1 MRTHPTQSDPH
12 SSTIPLL
19 GHAQPVFGHAVLLY
33 DGLCPL
39 CHGCGRVLRHNVRR
53 ALLRFA
59 SLQDPLAQR
68 ILVRH
73 GIDTHAPN
81 PAVSVQS
88 VVLIQSMNTP
98 RESLY
103 LRSDAILQSLRLLGD
118 GWERCAQLLQWI
130 PRPLRD
136 GLYRCVARARRS
148 LFGTYTVCP
157 APPPSY
163 TDRFLHE

>member
-12 SSTIPLL
+12 SPAMPL
-19 GHAQPVFGHAVLLY
+19 FGHAVLLY

-39 CHGCGRVLRHNVRR
+39 CHGCVRFLLRRDHR

-59 SLQDPLAQR
+59 SLQGPLAQR
-68 ILVRH
+68 TLARH

-81 PAVSVQS
+81 PAEMIQS
-88 VVLIQSMNTP
+88 VVLIQSLDTP
-98 RESLY
+98 SESLH
-103 LRSDAILQSLRLLGD
+103 LRSDAILQSLRLLGG
-118 GWERCAQLLQWI
+118 GWARCARLLQWI

-136 GLYRCVARARRS
+136 GLYRCVAHARRS
-148 LFGTYTVCP
+148 LFGIYTVCP

-163 TDRFLHE
+163 ADRFLHE